1 VTVKFE
7 IHQLDGVNLDAKR
20 SGSELKRYQDA
31 LLQAFHDSPEG
42 KDRLEVD
49 PGMGFWAA
57 QMIYYGFSYLSVTV
71 PRMTVADV
79 EEIVTELFPR
89 KVSLSSPDEADAA
102 IPELTAF
109 WTYLKRG
116 YQLPNA
122 DAILDF
128 LHKVQP
134 RFNSMMN
141 DPSKFGMAKSFFMLG
156 QSAGFDMTNE
166 EETQKF
172 IALYNSKMLA
182 EHQDR
187 EVPYSSR
194 PRSAGGHRKQLKK
207 IRKLQSQSRKKGRKK
222 GR

>member
-102 IPELTAF
+102 IPELLAF
-109 WTYLKRG
+109 WAFLNSEHH
-116 YQLPNA
+116 LPNA

-134 RFNSMMN
+134 RFNSLMS

-156 QSAGFDMTNE
+156 QSAGFDMSSE

-172 IALYNSKMLA
+172 IALYNSRMTA
-182 EHQDR
+182 EQPHRDDHNPTRPQ
-187 EVPYSSR
+187 PAGSR
-194 PRSAGGHRKQLKK
+194 RKQLKK
-207 IRKLQSQSRKKGRKK
+207 IRSQLRIEGRQKGR
-222 GR
+222 